1 MKSEQAA
8 DHKLTIAPLRQSS
21 PRLHHCQDSTAA
33 AAAAMVVEAEVDRQ
47 RWGIRSVAHRRMR
60 DQQRDDKKGK
70 AQAQKATAALEYVG
84 EMMTMGV
91 RPWGE
96 TV

>member
-1 MKSEQAA
+1 
-8 DHKLTIAPLRQSS
+8 
-21 PRLHHCQDSTAA
+21 
-33 AAAAMVVEAEVDRQ
+33 MVVEAEVDRQ